1 MSEILGPNGCPM
13 VERAPRRQVTAER
26 SREKLIRAVNAL
38 LLGEKPV
45 FGK

>member
-26 SREKLIRAVNAL
+26 SREKLIRHLIPHGAAIGL
-38 LLGEKPV
+38 
-45 FGK
+45 